1 MKIEKNDDLIHRSW
15 LLQEIEHDLGCF
27 EIEKF
32 LQKKAPL
39 YADLGDIVKMILA
52 APKQEAVVVPCKIGD
67 FVWAIRNYQGVPH
80 PQQGKVSEMFI
91 TKDTKLMIVVSHI
104 ARGYWGET
112 IFATY
117 EEARR
122 AITEGKK

>member
-1 MKIEKNDDLIHRSW
+1 MTIEKNDDLIQRSW
-15 LLQEIEHDLGCF
+15 M
-27 EIEKF
+27 
-32 LQKKAPL
+32 LQKIENDLQCLQTEMLLKTQTPL
-39 YADLGDIVKMILA
+39 YADLRDIVRMILA
-52 APKQEAVVVPCKIGD
+52 APKQEAVIVPCKIGE

-91 TKDTKLMIVVSHI
+91 TKETKLMIVVSHI

-117 EEARR
+117 DEARR
-122 AITEGKK
+122 AILEGKK

>member
-39 YADLGDIVKMILA
+39 YADLGDIIKMILA
-52 APKQEAVVVPCKIGD
+52 APKQEAVVVPCKIGE

-80 PQQGKVSEMFI
+80 PQQGKVSEMYF
-91 TKDTKLMIVVSHI
+91 TKDMRLQIVVSHI

-117 EEARR
+117 GEAEK
-122 AITEGKK
+122 AIREGK